1 MVTKYWRKYWQKQ
14 TIFSNFVQS
23 KKALFPTEELNESCW
38 SPMTGGGTVFDG
50 YITHP
55 PRGHSMHM
63 SYSRKMIMSM
73 TAAHILAKIGS
84 TLMSVSCTRIRV
96 ARLDERTPNASITY
110 GGRSYSSLW
119 GDLDVLVDGAGLL
132 DVGHL
137 PDEGDGAEDGGE
149 DGAGHVPR
157 FLAVEVALQQ
167 PGERFLQQR
176 FKVSQLFKF
185 KLASLQWTCLLGN
198 SVASLR
204 LARMTVGG
212 TLHCTF
218 QAWQLL
224 LLFGKSFNCV
234 SSTQDC
240 VQHCVEVG
248 NLRRQA
254 DAKQTTN
261 RTVEKISLF
270 QLIKAFYFA

>member
-176 FKVSQLFKF
+176 FKVSQLLLQVSIFAVDMSFGKF
-185 KLASLQWTCLLGN
+185 SRIPKACTDDCWGHVALHVLSLTTFIVIWQKLQ
-198 SVASLR
+198 LR
-204 LARMTVGG
+204 L
-212 TLHCTF
+212 
-218 QAWQLL
+218 
-224 LLFGKSFNCV
+224 
-234 SSTQDC
+234 
-240 VQHCVEVG
+240 
-248 NLRRQA
+248 
-254 DAKQTTN
+254 
-261 RTVEKISLF
+261 
-270 QLIKAFYFA
+270 